1 MHWELS
7 FENQS
12 SPLIQAIDDAVA
24 FVEQNGASSQALY
37 HVRFALEEM
46 GTNILKYGYDDTQK
60 HQIVFSVDLAP
71 DVVTLHLVD
80 DGHEFDPTQSA
91 TPDTTLPLEQRT
103 PGGLGLMLVRKLA
116 RHLGYERRDE
126 KNITTVL
133 ITRWK

>member
-12 SPLIQAIDDAVA
+12 PLLIQAIDDAVA
-24 FVEQNGASSQALY
+24 FVERNGASSQALY

-46 GTNILKYGYDDTQK
+46 GTNILKYGYDDPRT
-60 HQIVFSVDLAP
+60 HQVSFRVDLDP

-80 DGHEFDPTQSA
+80 DGHEFDPTKSA
-91 TPDTTLPLEQRT
+91 PPDTTLPLEQRT

-116 RHLGYERRDE
+116 QHLGYERRDG
-126 KNITTVL
+126 KNISTVR